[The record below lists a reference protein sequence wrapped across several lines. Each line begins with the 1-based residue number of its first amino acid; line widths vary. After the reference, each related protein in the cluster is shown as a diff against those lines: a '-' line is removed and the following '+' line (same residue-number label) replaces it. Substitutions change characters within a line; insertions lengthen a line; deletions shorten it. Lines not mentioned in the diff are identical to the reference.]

1 MSQKILL
8 IAFTLMLCTGLAFA
22 QSDEDEQYFHLD
34 EALEKSPL
42 TAFVL
47 AFNGLIILT
56 SLYFII
62 KITVEVWRR
71 HIIHG

>member
-1 MSQKILL
+1 MTILIL
-8 IAFTLMLCTGLAFA
+8 GAGLGVAE
-22 QSDEDEQYFHLD
+22 DDEQYLHIE
-34 EALEKSPL
+34 EALEESPL

-62 KITVEVWRR
+62 KISVEVWRN